1 MQETGEAPSFDEDEC
16 PVSRTLGAEPLSN
29 RRNERNTR
37 TREREGER
45 KGKRVGRSKERAWRV
60 KFIHKKENY
69 YARGEATP
77 AK

>member
-37 TREREGER
+37 TRERERER
-45 KGKRVGRSKERAWRV
+45 EKG
-60 KFIHKKENY
+60 
-69 YARGEATP
+69 
-77 AK
+77 

>member
-37 TREREGER
+37 TEREGGRERE
-45 KGKRVGRSKERAWRV
+45 RV
-60 KFIHKKENY
+60 KE
-69 YARGEATP
+69 
-77 AK
+77 